1 MSNLSAYLHVL
12 SFNEFD
18 GFVDVSNCVNDVTF
32 PPGSFLDAP
41 GVLVDITLTF
51 PEDLSIVALV

>member
-1 MSNLSAYLHVL
+1 MLILND
-12 SFNEFD
+12 FD
-18 GFVDVSNCVNDVTF
+18 GFIGVSNCVNDVTF

-41 GVLVDITLTF
+41 GVLVDITLNF